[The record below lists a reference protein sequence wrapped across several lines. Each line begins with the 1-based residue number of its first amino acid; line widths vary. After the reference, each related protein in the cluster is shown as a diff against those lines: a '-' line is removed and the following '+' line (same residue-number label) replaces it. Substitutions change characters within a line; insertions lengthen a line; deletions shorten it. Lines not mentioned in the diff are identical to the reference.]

1 MKKINKF
8 LVALVASLTLSS
20 CSIFSSFIN
29 GEDHLDPDHVPGPGV
44 KEGYLS
50 LDRASISL
58 HPMET
63 VELNLSVSEG
73 FNLANLNL
81 RVNEDGALNA
91 LTYSFTNQ
99 NSKFTVSAKEQG
111 TPVGEM
117 TTLVIYDPS
126 NERLTP
132 ATLEVR
138 YVEPDARAT
147 AVVLSEYSKNLY
159 PGDAFSFHVSL
170 DVTENDVY
178 YSSVCLSEEIDYDFV
193 NSTSSESDI
202 SGYVKSDAT
211 VNSTITIG
219 ITADVSGIENIT
231 PATYT
236 INVLDNGT
244 SGELAKPE
252 NPDNT
257 DPSLTSGYGPMYGS
271 GNESVNVA
279 SVGELCDAIALSMV
293 KRLEYVEI
301 TTKFNNTI
309 TASELYNYDYSVFN
323 SFGGIA
329 DITNYSTGSNKTFR
343 LYFAYSYTDAD
354 VSLIASHK
362 STQTPEN
369 TYDEF
374 KNANF
379 ENRLAKTTRRAANF
393 NSFPIDSSEKTLTV
407 RNSDDLF
414 FAVSNGYKPQFASYD
429 TKPFKFYQRARE
441 ICRNFISDDMTDLE
455 KYQTLFDYIVYY
467 GNYDYDALTDSS
479 GGFFIYNTCY
489 FLEGLMEYN
498 YAVCDGLS
506 KLYAVLCGIEGLE
519 VKRGFGYSSDGG
531 HAWDFIKYNN
541 KWYLTCPTWG
551 QNDVKAENFPAYG
564 ENCTFVDYSAFGTKS
579 DFFYEISGHNAGS
592 NFVQKVYP
600 ETLNSAQDHIDITKE
615 LAAGAPSTVDYDIQS
630 QSEFNQLLE
639 ICKTNCGNSSF
650 TITIKNST
658 GGNIYVT
665 PDAHFTGY
673 STSST
678 YGNQYTTFIILYK

>member
-8 LVALVASLTLSS
+8 LVALVTSLTLSS

-50 LDRASISL
+50 LDRTSISL

-111 TPVGEM
+111 TPIGEM
-117 TTLVIYDPS
+117 TTLIIYDPS

-138 YVEPDARAT
+138 YVASDARAT
-147 AVVLSEYSKNLY
+147 AVVLSEYSKDLY
-159 PGDAFSFHVSL
+159 PGEAFSFHVSL

-178 YSSVCLSEEIDYDFV
+178 YSSTCLSEEIEYDFI
-193 NSTSSESDI
+193 NATTSEADI
-202 SGYVKSDAT
+202 SGYVKADAT
-211 VNSTITIG
+211 VNSTISIG

-236 INVLDNGT
+236 INVL
-244 SGELAKPE
+244 SGEPAKPE
-252 NPDNT
+252 NPANT
-257 DPSLTSGYGPMYGS
+257 DSSKNSGYGPMYGS
-271 GNESVNVA
+271 GNESVNVS
-279 SVGELCDAIALSMV
+279 SVGELCDAIALAMV
-293 KRLEYVEI
+293 KRLQYVEI

-309 TASELYNYDYSVFN
+309 TESELYNYDYSVFN

-343 LYFAYSYTDAD
+343 LYFAYSYSDAD

-369 TYDEF
+369 TYEEF

-379 ENRLAKTTRRAANF
+379 ENRLAKTTRRSVSF
-393 NSFPIDSSEKTLTV
+393 NTFPIDNSDKTLLV

-414 FAVSNGYKPQFASYD
+414 FAVSNGYKPQFYNEED
-429 TKPFKFYQRARE
+429 KPYYFYQRARE

-479 GGFFIYNTCY
+479 GGYFIYNTCY

-531 HAWDFIKYNN
+531 HAWDYIKYNG

-551 QNDVKAENFPAYG
+551 QNDVKAENFTQYG
-564 ENCTFVDYSAFGTKS
+564 QNCTFVDYSAFGTKS
-579 DFFYEISGHNAGS
+579 DFFYEVSGHNAGS

-600 ETLNSAQDHIDITKE
+600 ETLNSAQNHIDISSE
-615 LAAGAPSTVDYDIQS
+615 LAAGSPSTVDYYIS
-630 QSEFNQLLE
+630 SKAEFTELLN
-639 ICKTNCGNSSF
+639 ICRENCGNTNF
-650 TITIKNST
+650 TITIRKDPSVSIST
-658 GGNIYVT
+658 PSGSPYTIYT
-665 PDAHFTGY
+665 LQ
-673 STSST
+673 SS
-678 YGNQYTTFIILYK
+678 YGNEYMTCLVVF